1 MFQHTCWSSE
11 WLVTSQLLSS
21 VKLEAFIKGKKWL
34 ESHSQIQTNED
45 FFSNRNFLSYDKQTI
60 WKLAIHD
67 EDQHTIV
74 IMIDIG
80 SIWWS

>member
-1 MFQHTCWSSE
+1 MKIFS
-11 WLVTSQLLSS
+11 LS
-21 VKLEAFIKGKKWL
+21 
-34 ESHSQIQTNED
+34 NC
-45 FFSNRNFLSYDKQTI
+45 NFLSYDKQTI

-67 EDQHTIV
+67 EDQYTIV

>member
-1 MFQHTCWSSE
+1 MARK
-11 WLVTSQLLSS
+11 SQPNPNQWRL
-21 VKLEAFIKGKKWL
+21 
-34 ESHSQIQTNED
+34 

-60 WKLAIHD
+60 WKLTIHD